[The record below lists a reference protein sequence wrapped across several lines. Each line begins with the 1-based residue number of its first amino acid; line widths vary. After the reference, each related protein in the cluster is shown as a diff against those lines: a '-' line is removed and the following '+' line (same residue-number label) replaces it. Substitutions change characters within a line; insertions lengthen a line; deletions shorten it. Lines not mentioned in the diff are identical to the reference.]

1 MKLQKGLCMLL
12 SFVLIGGIFS
22 GCNPGTPEN
31 ENTQAPAMG
40 RYIEKE
46 IAMPEGKPAINAVF
60 SDGSENLT
68 VYATLYPENEPEAP
82 GLYRYTKPADGEW
95 AREPVEWLSGHTSVV
110 LAEDGKGGLYAVA
123 FDAENKLHLLHSAD
137 GKTAEQIP
145 VPSWDEP
152 AKDEEGERG
161 VFISGNKSATVE
173 DDGDDIKPSME
184 EEADSGE
191 TAAPQIKTVGESL
204 MPVSLD
210 VLENGDLLLGDYNAY
225 YRYTSTGEK
234 VREYPIQSSGS
245 ATDGKSLYTIDYD
258 GGLIQYSLEDGSQIR
273 NLASPSSGYG
283 PLISDGEGNLYY
295 CNSNGIQRLTP
306 GGTVWETIVDGSLTS
321 LTSPSVTPAGLYLDG
336 SGGFYV
342 SVYVQSIGSKLLH
355 FTYSE
360 DTPTVPDTELTVYS
374 LRELPTVRQTISAFQ
389 NSHANV
395 HVNYRVGLPE
405 GSNNVTASDVV
416 RSLNTEI
423 LAGKGPDVLILD
435 GLPVDSYMEKG
446 VLADLSALLSGAD
459 LLSNVA
465 NTYQTDGKTYAIPA
479 RFTVP
484 VLIGDKDAINSIHQL
499 SDLSVENDG
508 KPLMMVSE
516 PRELLELLA
525 STSASGWIQDSTLD
539 TQSLTQFLT
548 DAKAVFAANDQ
559 QKWKPGGSGG
569 GMAIMTDGGS
579 YSFNNMGMSY
589 LNGES
594 NMFPSDM
601 NTLLALPGSAGGMG
615 GNQDA
620 DTPTLR
626 LLPGQMQKV
635 YIPRVLAG
643 VNAAGSQQELAQ
655 QFIQTML
662 SNEVQNY
669 TFSDGLPVNN
679 ASIQKEIA
687 SAKEMAD
694 QIKYQIPIDF
704 TEFFSQL
711 STPSVQDSV
720 LMDAVLAEGTACL
733 QGEKSP
739 EEAAAEIEKQVKL
752 YLAE

>member
-1 MKLQKGLCMLL
+1 MKLQKSICILL
-12 SFVLIGGIFS
+12 SLFLIGGIFS
-22 GCNPGTPEN
+22 GCNSGTPEN
-31 ENTQAPAMG
+31 GTAQAPAMG

-46 IAMPEGKPAINAVF
+46 IAMPEDKPAINALF
-60 SDGSENLT
+60 SDGSDNLI
-68 VYATLYPENEPEAP
+68 VYATLYPENESEAP
-82 GLYRYTKPADGEW
+82 GLYRYTKPVDGEW
-95 AREPVEWLSGHTSVV
+95 SCEPVEWLSGHTSAV

-123 FDAENKLHLLHSAD
+123 FDAERKLRLLHSAD

-152 AKDEEGERG
+152 AKNGEDGSG
-161 VFISGNKSATVE
+161 VFISGNKSAEAE
-173 DDGDDIKPSME
+173 DDGVITKSNIGDA
-184 EEADSGE
+184 ADVDE
-191 TAAPQIKTVGESL
+191 NAAPPIRTVGESL
-204 MPVSLD
+204 TPTSLD
-210 VLENGDLLLGDYNAY
+210 ILENGDLLLGDYNAY

-234 VREYPIQSSGS
+234 VREYKVQNSGS
-245 ATDGKSLYTIDYD
+245 ATDGKSLYTMDFE

-273 NLASPSSGYG
+273 NLAAPSSGYG
-283 PLISDGEGNLYY
+283 PLASDAEGNLYY

-306 GGTVWETIVDGSLTS
+306 GGAVWETIVDGTLTS
-321 LTSPSVTPAGLYLDG
+321 LTSPSVSPAGLYLDG

-342 SVYVQSIGSKLLH
+342 SAYVQSVGYKLLH

-374 LRELPTVRQTISAFQ
+374 LRELPTVRQAISAFQ

-405 GSNNVTASDVV
+405 GDDNVTASDVV

-435 GLPVDSYMEKG
+435 GLPIDSYIEKG

-459 LLSNVA
+459 LISNVA
-465 NTYQTDGKTYAIPA
+465 NTYRTDGKTYAIPA

-484 VLIGDKDAINSIHQL
+484 VLIGDKDAIGSIHQL
-499 SDLSVENDG
+499 SDLSAENGD

-525 STSASGWIQDSTLD
+525 NTSASGWIQDSTLN
-539 TQSLTQFLT
+539 TQALIQFLT
-548 DAKAVFAANDQ
+548 DAKAIFAANDQ
-559 QKWKPGGSGG
+559 KKWKPDGSGG
-569 GMAIMTDGGS
+569 GMAIMTDSGS

-594 NMFPSDM
+594 SLFPSDM
-601 NTLLALPGSAGGMG
+601 NTLLALPGSSGGMG

-620 DTPTLR
+620 DTTTLS
-626 LLPGQMQKV
+626 LLPGQMQNV

-662 SNEVQNY
+662 STEVQNY
-669 TFSDGLPVNN
+669 TFSDGLPINN
-679 ASIQKEIA
+679 ASIQREIS
-687 SAKEMAD
+687 SAKEMAGN
-694 QIKYQIPIDF
+694 KGYTIPIDF
-704 TEFFSQL
+704 MDFLSQL
-711 STPSVQDSV
+711 STPSVQDSI
-720 LMDAVLAEGTACL
+720 LMDTVLAEGTACL

-739 EEAAAEIEKQVKL
+739 EEAAAEIEKQVRL